1 MNSPLTL
8 TIEAKTLGQSRP
20 AIAPWEVELT
30 ARAAEDGAMSVRGL
44 LTAIVTAEVE
54 AFRERQD
61 QRRLTRVLLPEEIA
75 RGAERGKVDAGGH
88 DLAQP
93 VNTADAVTAALQ
105 AFEDRLYYV
114 FVDCQQA
121 QTLDEVAPVHAG
133 SHILFVRLVA
143 LIGG

>member
-1 MNSPLTL
+1 MDRSLTL
-8 TIEAKTLGQSRP
+8 TLEAKVLGQSRP
-20 AIAPWEVELT
+20 AIAPWEMALAAHASQDGVVHVRELL
-30 ARAAEDGAMSVRGL
+30 A
-44 LTAIVTAEVE
+44 AIVTAEAE

-93 VNTADAVTAALQ
+93 VNTAESVAAALQ
-105 AFEDRLYYV
+105 AFKDHLYYV
-114 FVDCQQA
+114 FVDGQQA
-121 QTLDEVAPVHAG
+121 QTLDEVAPVREN
-133 SHILFVRLVA
+133 SRILFVRLVA

>member
-1 MNSPLTL
+1 MDRSLTL
-8 TIEAKTLGQSRP
+8 TVEAKTLGQSRP
-20 AIAPWEVELT
+20 AIAPWELALT
-30 ARAAEDGAMSVRGL
+30 ARAADDGVMRVREL
-44 LTAIVTAEVE
+44 LTAVVTAEVE

-75 RGAERGKVDAGGH
+75 RGVERGKVDAGGH

-114 FVDCQQA
+114 FVDGQQA
-121 QTLDEVAPVHAG
+121 QTLDEVAPVQ
-133 SHILFVRLVA
+133 
-143 LIGG
+143 

>member
-1 MNSPLTL
+1 MDRLLTV
-8 TIEAKTLGQSRP
+8 TVEAKTLGQSRP
-20 AIAPWEVELT
+20 ALAPWELALT
-30 ARAAEDGAMSVRGL
+30 ARVAEDGVSRVREL

-54 AFRERQD
+54 AFRDRQD
-61 QRRLTRVLLPEEIA
+61 QRRLIRILSPEEIA

-93 VNTADAVTAALQ
+93 VNTADAVTVALQ

-114 FVDCQQA
+114 FVDGQQA
-121 QTLDEVAPVHAG
+121 QTLDEVAPVHEG

>member
-1 MNSPLTL
+1 MNPPLTL
-8 TIEAKTLGQSRP
+8 TIEAKVLGQSRP
-20 AIAPWEVELT
+20 AIAPWEVALT
-30 ARAAEDGAMSVRGL
+30 ARAAENGAMSMREL

-54 AFRERQD
+54 SFRERQD

-93 VNTADAVTAALQ
+93 VNTADAVAAALQ
-105 AFEDRLYYV
+105 AFEDHLYYV
-114 FVDCQQA
+114 FVDGQQA
-121 QTLDEVAPVHAG
+121 QSLDEVAPAHEG
-133 SHILFVRLVA
+133 SRILFVRLVA

>member
-1 MNSPLTL
+1 MDRLLTL
-8 TIEAKTLGQSRP
+8 TVEAKTLGQSRP
-20 AIAPWEVELT
+20 AITPWEVALT
-30 ARAAEDGAMSVRGL
+30 AHAADDGAVRVREL
-44 LTAIVTAEVE
+44 LIAIVTAEVE
-54 AFRERQD
+54 NFRERQD

-93 VNTADAVTAALQ
+93 VNTSDAITAALQ

-114 FVDCQQA
+114 FVDGQQA